1 MDRGLREDWSEEERA
16 CARSHTLVS
25 EENYSFKGKEKG
37 EMGKLF
43 KGIGNKLY
51 HVLQLSVQKLFYFNS
66 GPVRPFSQTGLKTKE
81 SYVDIFLSGLV
92 SDGKTKCKYICR

>member
-1 MDRGLREDWSEEERA
+1 M
-16 CARSHTLVS
+16 CARVCFHTLVS

-51 HVLQLSVQKLFYFNS
+51 HVLQLPVQRLFYFTS
-66 GPVRPFSQTGLKTKE
+66 GPVRPFSRTGLKTKE

-92 SDGKTKCKYICR
+92 SDGKTKCT